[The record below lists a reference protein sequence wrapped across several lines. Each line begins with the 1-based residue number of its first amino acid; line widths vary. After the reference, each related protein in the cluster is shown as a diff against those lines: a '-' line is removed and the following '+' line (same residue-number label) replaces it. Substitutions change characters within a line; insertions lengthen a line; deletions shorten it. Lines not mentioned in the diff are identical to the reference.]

1 MFSCCIS
8 CAAIVMRRAQTF
20 AVLSRWQQAIINFL
34 KPNVL
39 LSQHV
44 GPGRSTVQGA
54 PLGSLFQVSDVNVV
68 SERNGHF
75 PLGFL

>member
-34 KPNVL
+34 KPNVC
-39 LSQHV
+39 S
-44 GPGRSTVQGA
+44 RSMWGLDGLQFKEPRLEA
-54 PLGSLFQVSDVNVV
+54 SF
-68 SERNGHF
+68 R
-75 PLGFL
+75 